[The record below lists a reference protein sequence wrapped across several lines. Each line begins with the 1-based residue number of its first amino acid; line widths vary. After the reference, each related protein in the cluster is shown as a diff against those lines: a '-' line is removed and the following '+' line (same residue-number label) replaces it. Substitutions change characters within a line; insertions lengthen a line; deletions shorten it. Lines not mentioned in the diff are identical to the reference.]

1 MERESIANQLRI
13 EQELIGHIETNLRQ
27 ALDWKTGEEGAS
39 RKLSTMRF
47 IAEAFHR
54 HLGRL
59 MAIHEYDGYMSYIA
73 QSNVQLIPA
82 VDRIKEEHN
91 QLRGRLHR
99 LVSQLERLS
108 PHDLVALEDACD
120 SVRALLA
127 EYDRHR
133 QKEMH
138 LIQEAFLRDFGGLE

>member
-1 MERESIANQLRI
+1 
-13 EQELIGHIETNLRQ
+13 
-27 ALDWKTGEEGAS
+27 
-39 RKLSTMRF
+39 
-47 IAEAFHR
+47 
-54 HLGRL
+54 
-59 MAIHEYDGYMSYIA
+59 MSYIA